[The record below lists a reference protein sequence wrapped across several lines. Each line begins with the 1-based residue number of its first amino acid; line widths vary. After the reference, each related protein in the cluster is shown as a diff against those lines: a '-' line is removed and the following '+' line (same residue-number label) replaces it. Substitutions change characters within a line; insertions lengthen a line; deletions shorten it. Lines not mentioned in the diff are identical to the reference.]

1 MRMMREE
8 GRSSNSSSAR
18 LVGERAALKTAGERR
33 KEAKEKDDWGSYAS
47 VHRPGVSSGPPLLGR
62 SVLVSGLIARPELN
76 GTRGV
81 AVTYNAET
89 GRYNV
94 RMPQGEVIALKPT
107 NLAAATEGS
116 TGFGEAGSAEA
127 KAAAEAKEK
136 ERKASIGQRMA
147 AKRNAKGI
155 GWASKSSVSG
165 MFASEGKR
173 QGGCGRRA
181 SNPIKEDYDEVCV
194 CVNGT
199 HQQGSSSA
207 HSPPLP
213 PLPFPPS
220 PQMAELEKERVS
232 KLSKEEVELER
243 KANALKDLA
252 TQHMQGMDLGRSAA
266 QHTAAAQPPPPP
278 PPPTSHSSA
287 LPPCCVC
294 VQGVELP
301 DRRDQVSAKDEGAMV
316 EPRSRLRDG
325 KSSRIPL
332 TLLS

>member
-1 MRMMREE
+1 MEAFEAAAKAKEIAEEARRQQIRSEIEREAEEEVERMAKAKEEEDDDEAAVAAAAVKEEEE
-8 GRSSNSSSAR
+8 GGGMQSAQPAFLRDYLSGQNKKKGQDDDEDDEEEGGSSNSSSAR

-173 QGGCGRRA
+173 QEAAARRA

-207 HSPPLP
+207 HSPLTFP

-220 PQMAELEKERVS
+220 P
-232 KLSKEEVELER
+232 
-243 KANALKDLA
+243 
-252 TQHMQGMDLGRSAA
+252 
-266 QHTAAAQPPPPP
+266 
-278 PPPTSHSSA
+278 
-287 LPPCCVC
+287 
-294 VQGVELP
+294 
-301 DRRDQVSAKDEGAMV
+301 
-316 EPRSRLRDG
+316 
-325 KSSRIPL
+325 
-332 TLLS
+332 